1 MAYSTTSKFVQLTPY
16 LLMEWMYADQPNP
29 ETYPVNTGTVTVGY
43 NKMVNGYITAIV
55 NNSSIVPTN
64 QIYNLDLNYPVTH
77 NTGEN
82 SVVQIST
89 NSFVTLDP
97 GLIIPFNDFSD
108 KLTPTNE
115 LEITFPGNIEVVYDS
130 IRYHI
135 VAGYNLSNIDGAIVN
150 VKYQDVNQTFVTF
163 SQVLIQKGTQQSYTL
178 NPSPLK
184 IGANIYDRYFE
195 VKVPSLVD
203 MNNRYQA
210 AASSFSSQT
219 LAALT
224 SQSGKGY
231 VYAAPIRIE
240 IWNVVSKSDYL
251 GYERYDSELISALS
265 LESEDPFSNIGAVIK
280 ESTSGQ
286 FFEYFATD
294 NEGFVEDF
302 ILFQNSIG
310 NNYYINHQIETLE
323 QIGVAIITTN
333 TFQTIQTTGY
343 DVPNFYRPIVR
354 NSAVA
359 ASFTLKYTMSLV
371 NTVDNSRVVRIGT
384 YTSSNPGQWGPN
396 ISPIKLNT
404 FPQVMKIYN
413 KVYNQASLNV
423 PGQSNPTPTEVVRT
437 NNLFINYN
445 NISTTNIPLIIRDG
459 SIQNDTSAAPNIA
472 QPSGRLVVDVTPF
485 DNYYKFKMYK
495 SGSDGAPVEI
505 DLGDTSRYKMVFIDN
520 TGKKLYVSSL
530 RDKNLANPS
539 KGEVAFRMDDSIS
552 GTILQLR
559 DRRFF
564 ITQGG
569 DPVSTVTSVQAKP
582 NANVT
587 VTRNT

>member
-1 MAYSTTSKFVQLTPY
+1 
-16 LLMEWMYADQPNP
+16 
-29 ETYPVNTGTVTVGY
+29 
-43 NKMVNGYITAIV
+43 
-55 NNSSIVPTN
+55 
-64 QIYNLDLNYPVTH
+64 
-77 NTGEN
+77 
-82 SVVQIST
+82 
-89 NSFVTLDP
+89 
-97 GLIIPFNDFSD
+97 
-108 KLTPTNE
+108 
-115 LEITFPGNIEVVYDS
+115 
-130 IRYHI
+130 
-135 VAGYNLSNIDGAIVN
+135 
-150 VKYQDVNQTFVTF
+150 
-163 SQVLIQKGTQQSYTL
+163 
-178 NPSPLK
+178 
-184 IGANIYDRYFE
+184 
-195 VKVPSLVD
+195 
-203 MNNRYQA
+203 
-210 AASSFSSQT
+210 
-219 LAALT
+219 
-224 SQSGKGY
+224 
-231 VYAAPIRIE
+231 
-240 IWNVVSKSDYL
+240 
-251 GYERYDSELISALS
+251 
-265 LESEDPFSNIGAVIK
+265 
-280 ESTSGQ
+280 
-286 FFEYFATD
+286 
-294 NEGFVEDF
+294 
-302 ILFQNSIG
+302 
-310 NNYYINHQIETLE
+310 
-323 QIGVAIITTN
+323 
-333 TFQTIQTTGY
+333 
-343 DVPNFYRPIVR
+343 
-354 NSAVA
+354 
-359 ASFTLKYTMSLV
+359 MSLV

-396 ISPIKLNT
+396 ISPIQLNT

-413 KVYNQASLNV
+413 KVYNQAALNI

-505 DLGDTSRYKMVFIDN
+505 DLGDTSNYKMVFIDN

-530 RDKNLANPS
+530 RDKNLANSS

>member
-1 MAYSTTSKFVQLTPY
+1 
-16 LLMEWMYADQPNP
+16 MEWMYADQPNP

-43 NKMVNGYITAIV
+43 NKMINGYITAIV
-55 NNSSIVPTN
+55 NNAAIVPTN
-64 QIYNLDLNYPVTH
+64 QIYNLNENYPVTH
-77 NTGEN
+77 NAGEN

-97 GLIIPFNDFSD
+97 GLIIPFNDFSNE
-108 KLTPTNE
+108 LTPTSE
-115 LEITFPGNIEVVYDS
+115 LQINFPGNIEVVYDS

-135 VAGYNLSNIDGAIVN
+135 VAGYNLSNIDGVILS

-163 SQVLIQKGTQQSYTL
+163 SQALIQKGTQQSYTL

-203 MNNRYQA
+203 MNNKYQA
-210 AASSFSSQT
+210 AASSFKSQT

-224 SQSGKGY
+224 SQSGRGY
-231 VYAAPIRIE
+231 VYASPIRIE
-240 IWNVVSKSDYL
+240 VWSVVSKSDYL

-280 ESTSGQ
+280 ESSSGQ

-359 ASFTLKYTMSLV
+359 ASFTLRYTMSLV

-384 YTSSNPGQWGPN
+384 YTSNNPGQWGPN
-396 ISPIKLNT
+396 ISPIQLNT

-413 KVYNQASLNV
+413 KVYNQAALNI

-437 NNLFINYN
+437 NNLFINYS

-505 DLGDTSRYKMVFIDN
+505 DLGDTSNYKMVFIDN
-520 TGKKLYVSSL
+520 TGKKLYVASL
-530 RDKNLANPS
+530 QDKNLANSS

-569 DPVSTVTSVQAKP
+569 DPTSTVTSVQTNP